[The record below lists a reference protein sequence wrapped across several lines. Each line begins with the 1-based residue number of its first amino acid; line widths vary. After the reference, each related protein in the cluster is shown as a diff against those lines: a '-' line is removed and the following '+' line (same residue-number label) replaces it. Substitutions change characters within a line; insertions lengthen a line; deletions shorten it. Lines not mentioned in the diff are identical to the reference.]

1 MARQTR
7 SQRGPQASQSQP
19 PRATQAGR
27 SRRAQVEEEPEEEQ
41 VAQDVYDEDEGELD
55 KAQGEIEKKARDL
68 VRLAL
73 FNEQRRMPLRR
84 DEISKK
90 VLGSASRTFSSVLAA
105 ANQIL
110 QKTFGMELVEMQ
122 AMPSDKD
129 MSEKDAD
136 LLKTTGV
143 KKKAAPT
150 GTKSYILR
158 SLLDPTL
165 IEQACAPDAEIREIE
180 QKEHVDEN
188 EEFAEDD
195 NPVGQRSTGSIFAWH
210 ASDQL
215 AATGILYVVLA
226 LILVEGR
233 VVNDGDLRAMLKRL
247 QLPAS
252 ASVPLSSQATN
263 SQSLTI
269 DAYLA
274 QLTRQGYLEKLRAG
288 TAAAGKGGQKR
299 ARATQAPAGGDD
311 HLQAFEWRWG
321 PRALTEVGE
330 RGIAQ
335 FVAEFMAGQPGH
347 GEDEDEEEDAV
358 GAGRDEGTQRRVQV
372 IYKGIERAAAGGQ
385 LLEAR

>member
-1 MARQTR
+1 
-7 SQRGPQASQSQP
+7 
-19 PRATQAGR
+19 
-27 SRRAQVEEEPEEEQ
+27 
-41 VAQDVYDEDEGELD
+41 
-55 KAQGEIEKKARDL
+55 
-68 VRLAL
+68 
-73 FNEQRRMPLRR
+73 
-84 DEISKK
+84 
-90 VLGSASRTFSSVLAA
+90 
-105 ANQIL
+105 
-110 QKTFGMELVEMQ
+110 
-122 AMPSDKD
+122 

-150 GTKSYILR
+150 GTKTYILR
-158 SLLDPTL
+158 SFLDTAL

-195 NPVGQRSTGSIFAWH
+195 NSVGQRSTGSIFSWH

-233 VVNDGDLRAMLKRL
+233 VVSDGDLRAMLKRL

-252 ASVPLSSQATN
+252 AAVPLNSQATN
-263 SQSLTI
+263 GQSLTI

-274 QLTRQGYLEKLRAG
+274 QLTRQGYLEKLHVG
-288 TAAAGKGGQKR
+288 TAAAVKGGQKR
-299 ARATQAPAGGDD
+299 ARATQAPTGGDD
-311 HLQAFEWRWG
+311 HLHAFEWRWG
-321 PRALTEVGE
+321 ARALTEVGE

-335 FVAEFMAGQPGH
+335 FVAEFMESQPGH
-347 GEDEDEEEDAV
+347 GEEEDEEEDAV

-372 IYKGIERAAAGGQ
+372 IFKGIERAAAGGQ

>member
-1 MARQTR
+1 MVRQTR
-7 SQRGPQASQSQP
+7 SQRA
-19 PRATQAGR
+19 PRASRSQLPRTTQAGR
-27 SRRAQVEEEPEEEQ
+27 SRRAQVEEEPEEERD
-41 VAQDVYDEDEGELD
+41 AQEAYDEDEGEVD
-55 KAQGEIEKKARDL
+55 KAQEEIEKKARDL

-110 QKTFGMELVEMQ
+110 QKTFGMEL
-122 AMPSDKD
+122 
-129 MSEKDAD
+129 
-136 LLKTTGV
+136 
-143 KKKAAPT
+143 
-150 GTKSYILR
+150 
-158 SLLDPTL
+158 
-165 IEQACAPDAEIREIE
+165 ACAPDAEIREIE

-195 NPVGQRSTGSIFAWH
+195 NPVGQRSTGSIFSWH

-233 VVNDGDLRAMLKRL
+233 VVSDGDLRAMLKRL

-252 ASVPLSSQATN
+252 ASVPLNSQATN

-274 QLTRQGYLEKLRAG
+274 QLTRQGYLEKLRVG

-335 FVAEFMAGQPGH
+335 FVAESMA
-347 GEDEDEEEDAV
+347 EDEDDEEDAV

-372 IYKGIERAAAGGQ
+372 ILRGIERTAAGGQ

>member
-158 SLLDPTL
+158 SLLDAAL

-215 AATGILYVVLA
+215 AATGILYVVLS

-233 VVNDGDLRAMLKRL
+233 VVSDGDLRAMLKRL
-247 QLPAS
+247 QLPAI

-274 QLTRQGYLEKLRAG
+274 QLTRQGYLDKLRAG